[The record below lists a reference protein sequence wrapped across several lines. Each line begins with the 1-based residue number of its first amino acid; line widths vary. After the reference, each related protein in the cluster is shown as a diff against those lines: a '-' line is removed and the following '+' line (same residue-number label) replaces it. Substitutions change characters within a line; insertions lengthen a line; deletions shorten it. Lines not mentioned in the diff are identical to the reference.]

1 MVRGRLNPIMVVMLL
16 LLAVLYCQDLAAQI
30 LYFDADAPG
39 VQTGVNWANAFT
51 DPQDALAAFSI
62 GDQILVAEGVYKPAA
77 ASAARTSTFQMPD
90 GVAMFGGY
98 AGFGEADP
106 NRRDIS
112 AYQTILS
119 GDLNGNDAEIS
130 NLANLVTDAT
140 RSDNCYHVITAAD
153 ANVVLDGFTISG
165 GNAGG
170 ATSEHKT
177 GGAITFYTTGSATL
191 NISRCTFE
199 ADSAFERGG
208 AIRCEGQAIIKDCGF
223 TGNYAYKGACFEG
236 KGSVTACLFEKNV
249 AYGGGAI
256 YAYNTDTDLILKNC
270 TFDDNTANY
279 GGAIDCYLNTITIS
293 KCSFAGNRAIS
304 PPGGGDG
311 GAIISR
317 WTSSPVITDCTF
329 TGNTAADQGGAIY
342 SHAQTTNA
350 QFANCVFE
358 DNSANYGGALYNE
371 AITAGNLTIKNCLF
385 TGNYAK
391 WCGGAIE
398 DAGSPTIRNC
408 TIANNTADL
417 ISGLCGGL
425 FNSAGV
431 PVIIDS
437 IFWANM
443 DRIGG
448 YQSAQIGS
456 ETTPPTID
464 ISYSNVQAWE
474 GDLGG
479 TDNLG
484 SDPRFVTGE
493 PGPYCLRQVPPQ
505 QAPNSPCFDRGS
517 NTAANLGMDA
527 YSTRTDRIRDS
538 GQVDRGFH
546 WPVQW
551 TWHVNVNGGS
561 DSNTGRTAE
570 DAFETIQKG
579 INTAVKGDTVLIYP
593 GDYLEPDPG
602 TPETIE
608 ISGKN
613 ITIRSIDPYDANI
626 VENTVIRGV
635 VQFGGAESP
644 DCLLQGLTI
653 SDLYHGAV
661 YGNHTQA
668 TLSHCILQGNGP
680 CAGTVLED
688 WDGLI
693 TNCLIADNDKYW
705 SCGYGATIYG
715 CRGRMQNCTVANN
728 YRGIGVALGDTFTV
742 ENCIIY
748 GNVGAQF
755 SVQSGATLNISF
767 SDIAGG
773 FDDIIN
779 EDGTINWSLGNI
791 DTDPCFVRLGSFMGV
806 KGDYSLLPYSN
817 CIEAAS
823 NALSLHESTDV
834 AGEPRIADAVA
845 DMGCFEFQGILH
857 VDPSGSGLYGLKWS
871 DAFGNLQDALT
882 MAIGA
887 PRIKEIRVAQ
897 GTYRPAPPAGD
908 KTTSFAMA
916 DGVMLKGGYAGIGA
930 PDADLRNVGLYESV
944 LSGDLN
950 SDDGPNFTNTSDNS
964 YHVVTS
970 VGTADS
976 AVLDGF
982 TVTGGDANGAAPQNL
997 DKGGGIYASSSS
1009 ASINNCRFETNHAV
1023 SGGAAFFSGSAPA
1036 AANCLFAGNA
1046 ADSNGGA
1053 IYDISSALSLVNC
1066 TISANTAGAHG
1077 GGIYSDTSDNVTNCI
1092 LWANTD
1098 SGGSDESAQVH
1109 STSSA
1114 QIDYSCIQGL
1124 TAVLGGLGNVAD
1136 DPLFADAASGDY
1148 HLKSQGWRW
1157 DATQQ
1162 NWVSD
1167 AQTSP
1172 CIDRGNPGMSLA
1184 NEPLTVP
1191 ADPDNQSGE
1200 NVRLNMGM
1208 YGRTAEASMG
1218 PPGWVLL
1225 SDINNDGTINALDY
1239 AFQAEIWLENTK
1251 NLPGDL
1257 DRDGSVDTL
1266 DLALLA
1272 SQWLNTDSQSQ

>member
-1 MVRGRLNPIMVVMLL
+1 MVRGRSNPIMVVMSL
-16 LLAVLYCQDLAAQI
+16 LLAVLCCPNVDARI
-30 LYFDADAPG
+30 LYVDAGALG
-39 VQTGVNWANAFT
+39 AQTGTDWTNAFT
-51 DPQDALAAFSI
+51 GLHDALAEFSV
-62 GDQILVAEGVYKPAA
+62 GDQILVAKGIYKPAA
-77 ASAARTSTFQMPD
+77 AGAARTSTFQMPD
-90 GVAMFGGY
+90 GVVIFGGY
-98 AGFGEADP
+98 AGYGEADP
-106 NRRDIS
+106 NLRDIS
-112 AYQTILS
+112 AYETIFS

-140 RSDNCYHVITAAD
+140 RTDNCYHVITAAE
-153 ANVVLDGFTISG
+153 ANVVLDGFTIRG

-170 ATSEHKT
+170 AISEHKT
-177 GGAITFYTTGSATL
+177 GGAIKFYTAGSAAL
-191 NISRCTFE
+191 KVSRCTFE
-199 ADSAFERGG
+199 ANSAFDRGG
-208 AIRCEGQAIIKDCGF
+208 AIRCEGQAIVKDCGF
-223 TGNYAYKGACFEG
+223 TSNYAYKGACFEG
-236 KGSVTACLFEKNV
+236 DGLIAGCVFEKNV

-256 YAYNTDTDLILKNC
+256 YAYNTNTDLTLKNC

-279 GGAIDCYLNTITIS
+279 GGAIDCYLNTLTIS
-293 KCSFAGNRAIS
+293 KCSFTGNRAIS

-329 TGNTAADQGGAIY
+329 TANTAADQGGAIY
-342 SHAQTTNA
+342 SHAQTANA
-350 QFANCVFE
+350 RFANCVFE
-358 DNSANYGGALYNE
+358 DNSANYGGALYDE
-371 AITAGNLTIKNCLF
+371 AVTAGNLAITNCLF

-391 WCGGAIE
+391 YRGGAI
-398 DAGSPTIRNC
+398 DNSGSPAISNC
-408 TIANNTADL
+408 TVADNTADYTT
-417 ISGLCGGL
+417 GLCGGL
-425 FNSAGV
+425 FNTAGV
-431 PVIIDS
+431 PVITNS

-456 ETTPPTID
+456 ESTPATIS

-479 TDNLG
+479 TGNLG

-505 QAPNSPCFDRGS
+505 QSPSSPCFNTGS
-517 NTAANLGMDA
+517 DTAANLGMDA
-527 YSTRTDRIRDS
+527 YSTRTDRMRDG

-561 DSNTGRTAE
+561 DTNTGTTAE

-579 INTAVKGDTVLIYP
+579 VDAAWNGDTVLIYP

-613 ITIRSIDPYDANI
+613 ITLRSLNPYDANI

-635 VQFGGAESP
+635 VQFGGTESP
-644 DCLLQGLTI
+644 DCLFQGITI

-680 CAGTVLED
+680 CAGTVLEN

-705 SCGYGATIYG
+705 SCGYGASIFG
-715 CRGRMQNCTVANN
+715 CRGRMQNCTIANN
-728 YRGIGVALGDTFTV
+728 LKGIGIALGDTLTV
-742 ENCIIY
+742 ENCIVY
-748 GNVGAQF
+748 GNIGAQF
-755 SVQSGATLNISF
+755 SVQAGATLNISF

-773 FDDIIN
+773 PDDIIN
-779 EDGTINWSLGNI
+779 EDGTINWGPGNI
-791 DTDPCFVRLGSFMGV
+791 DADPCFVRLGTFMGV
-806 KGDYSLLPYSN
+806 KGDYSLLPYSR
-817 CIEAAS
+817 CINAAS
-823 NALSLHESTDV
+823 NALSLYETTDV
-834 AGEPRIADAVA
+834 AGELRIADAVA

-857 VDPSGSGLYGLKWS
+857 VDGAGTGLYGLKWS
-871 DAFGNLQDALT
+871 DAFGDLQDALT
-882 MAIGA
+882 MAVA
-887 PRIKEIRVAQ
+887 SPRIKEIRVAQ
-897 GTYRPAPPAGD
+897 GTYRPAEPGGD
-908 KTTSFAMA
+908 RTASFALF
-916 DGVMLKGGYAGIGA
+916 GGITLKGGYAGIGV
-930 PDADLRNVGLYESV
+930 PDADLRKVGLYESV

-970 VGTADS
+970 VGTADN
-976 AVLDGF
+976 AILDGF
-982 TVTGGDANGAAPQNL
+982 TIRGGDANGPALQNL

-1009 ASINNCRFETNHAV
+1009 ASITKCRFETNHAA
-1023 SGGAAFFSGSAPA
+1023 SGGAAFFSGGAPT
-1036 AANCLFAGNA
+1036 AANCLFAANA
-1046 ADSNGGA
+1046 ADSDGGA
-1053 IYDISSALSLVNC
+1053 IYDIASALGLVNC
-1066 TISANTAGAHG
+1066 TISANTAGACG
-1077 GGIYSDTSDNVTNCI
+1077 GGIYSDTSDNATNCI

-1098 SGGSDESAQVH
+1098 SEGSCESAQVH
-1109 STSSA
+1109 STGGA

-1124 TAVLGGLGNVAD
+1124 TAVLGLGNIAD

-1157 DATQQ
+1157 DVAQQ
-1162 NWVSD
+1162 DWVSD

-1184 NEPLTVP
+1184 DEPLAVP
-1191 ADPDNQSGE
+1191 ADPDNQIGE

-1208 YGRTAEASMG
+1208 YGRTAEASMC

-1225 SDINNDGTINALDY
+1225 SDITNDGTINALDY
-1239 AFQAEIWLENTK
+1239 AFQAENWLQNTK

-1257 DRDGSVDTL
+1257 DRDGSVGTP
-1266 DLALLA
+1266 DLALFA